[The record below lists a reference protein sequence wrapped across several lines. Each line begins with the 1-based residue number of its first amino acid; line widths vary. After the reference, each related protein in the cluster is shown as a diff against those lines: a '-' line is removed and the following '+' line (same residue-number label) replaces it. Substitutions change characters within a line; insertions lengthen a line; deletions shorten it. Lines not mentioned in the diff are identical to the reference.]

1 MICASCKAENPNS
14 NWYCLNCGASLR
26 DPAVKAPPAD
36 SARKT
41 SPAGTGRRK
50 TAPKKPAVKPEKI
63 FAGRYREL
71 VKIGDGAMASVY
83 RALDTVLDQTVA
95 LKVLHP
101 DLAANHDYIA
111 RFKRE
116 IALARTI
123 THPNV
128 YRIYDIGQSEDSHFI
143 SMEYVEGE
151 ELKSII
157 QSRPPGLEEGLRI
170 IRQICLAL
178 SQAHRKGIIHRDL
191 KPQNIMLEKE
201 TGRCVV
207 MDFGIAIGETS
218 SAITQSGAF
227 LGTPEYIS
235 PEQANGQNVGQA
247 ADIYAVGII
256 MYELFTGKLPFGPGK
271 PLSVA
276 LKHINETPV
285 APRKLKPELPRE
297 LEAIILKAMEKEP
310 ARRYQ
315 SAAELA
321 AELGRLSGGMEYSE
335 ALAAFAAERGP
346 GLQLSSQNP
355 YLNRNMIRDRRFFY
369 GRKKEIATIYSRIGA
384 GRPQSVSIVG
394 ERRIGKSSLLHF
406 INESGNRLSYLKE
419 SASYIFIFMDFQEK
433 RRSSAQEFF
442 VSLFEKLKE
451 ETAERIGSL
460 PEPGYDGFK
469 EVCERLDGEKMKLV
483 LLFDEFESIT
493 KNRNFTP
500 EFFAFLRSLANNYNV
515 AYVTSSV
522 KNLQELCHNREIS
535 DSPFFNIFSN
545 LNLGA
550 FTEQEARLFVGEPS
564 RIAGNPLEEHFD
576 SVVEL
581 AGYFPFYMAIA
592 CSILFD
598 FDFEQVH
605 PRKTVFENI
614 EELFLDEAGM
624 HFQFIL
630 DSLSRDEIRFCKKI
644 IDQEPLGDVDRYA
657 ARSLIRRGYLLA
669 GETDQE
675 LRLFSGTFAKKL
687 LEHLL
692 KEKIT

>member
-1 MICASCKAENPNS
+1 MICASCKTENPNS
-14 NWYCLNCGASLR
+14 NWYCLSCGASLR
-26 DPAVKAPPAD
+26 EAEVKA
-36 SARKT
+36 
-41 SPAGTGRRK
+41 SPAGRVKKAAPAATGRRK
-50 TAPKKPAVKPEKI
+50 AVPKKQAPKTEEI

-321 AELGRLSGGMEYSE
+321 A
-335 ALAAFAAERGP
+335 
-346 GLQLSSQNP
+346 
-355 YLNRNMIRDRRFFY
+355 
-369 GRKKEIATIYSRIGA
+369 
-384 GRPQSVSIVG
+384 
-394 ERRIGKSSLLHF
+394 
-406 INESGNRLSYLKE
+406 
-419 SASYIFIFMDFQEK
+419 
-433 RRSSAQEFF
+433 
-442 VSLFEKLKE
+442 
-451 ETAERIGSL
+451 
-460 PEPGYDGFK
+460 
-469 EVCERLDGEKMKLV
+469 
-483 LLFDEFESIT
+483 
-493 KNRNFTP
+493 
-500 EFFAFLRSLANNYNV
+500 
-515 AYVTSSV
+515 
-522 KNLQELCHNREIS
+522 
-535 DSPFFNIFSN
+535 
-545 LNLGA
+545 
-550 FTEQEARLFVGEPS
+550 
-564 RIAGNPLEEHFD
+564 
-576 SVVEL
+576 
-581 AGYFPFYMAIA
+581 
-592 CSILFD
+592 
-598 FDFEQVH
+598 
-605 PRKTVFENI
+605 
-614 EELFLDEAGM
+614 
-624 HFQFIL
+624 
-630 DSLSRDEIRFCKKI
+630 
-644 IDQEPLGDVDRYA
+644 
-657 ARSLIRRGYLLA
+657 
-669 GETDQE
+669 
-675 LRLFSGTFAKKL
+675 
-687 LEHLL
+687 
-692 KEKIT
+692 